1 MALTNISGSTVLLTG
16 ASGGIGHALARALAA
31 RGAHLVV
38 TGRRADALEE
48 LEKSLGARPVVAD
61 LSDRDAVERLAEQ
74 AGPVDILVANA
85 ALPASG
91 DLLDYTPR
99 EIDRSLEVNLRA
111 PLMLS
116 RLLTPHMVAKG
127 HGHLVM
133 IGSISGRTASP
144 ATSLYSTAK
153 FGLRGFAHAL
163 RQDLHGTGVGVS
175 LVQPG
180 FVRDAGMFADTGAT
194 PPAGIRTVSP
204 EQVAIGTIEAIQ
216 RNRAEVNVAPAE
228 LRLGSAIGGL
238 FPTLAAAVQRKATP
252 SLLVQQ
258 ITEAQRD
265 KR

>member
-1 MALTNISGSTVLLTG
+1 MTNISGSTVLLTG
-16 ASGGIGHALARALAA
+16 ASGGIGHALARALVA
-31 RGAHLVV
+31 RGADLVV
-38 TGRRADALEE
+38 TGRRADALGR
-48 LEKSLGARPVVAD
+48 LEKTLGARAVVAD
-61 LSDRDAVERLAEQ
+61 LGDRDAVELLVEQ

-91 DLLDYTPR
+91 ELLDYTT
-99 EIDRSLEVNLRA
+99 EQIDRSLDVNLRA

-116 RLLTPHMVAKG
+116 RLLAPRMVAQG
-127 HGHLVM
+127 RGHLVM

-153 FGLRGFAHAL
+153 FGLRGFALAL
-163 RQDLHGTGVGVS
+163 RQDLHGSGVGVS

-180 FVRDAGMFADTGAT
+180 FVREAGMFAETGAT
-194 PPAGIRTVSP
+194 PPGGIRTVSP
-204 EQVAIGTIEAIQ
+204 EQVAAATVRAIE
-216 RNRAEVNVAPAE
+216 RNRTEVNVAPVE

-238 FPTLAAAVQRKATP
+238 FPAFGAAVQRKAAP
-252 SLLVQQ
+252 DVLLRQ